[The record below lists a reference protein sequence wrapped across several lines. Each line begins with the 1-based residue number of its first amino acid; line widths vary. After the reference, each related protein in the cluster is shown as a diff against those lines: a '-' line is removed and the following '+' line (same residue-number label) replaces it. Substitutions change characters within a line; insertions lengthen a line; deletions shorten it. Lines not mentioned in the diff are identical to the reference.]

1 MKKGGLRNGAQDVTS
16 QWSCLTCPE
25 CKETMSH
32 PITTEEIVIV
42 EIDATTKE
50 QAVRQL
56 AERLLRAKST
66 SQPVSRGALPSLTL
80 SLTLSPSLR

>member
-1 MKKGGLRNGAQDVTS
+1 MT
-16 QWSCLTCPE
+16 
-25 CKETMSH
+25 H

-56 AERLLRAKST
+56 AERLMAAGR
-66 SQPVSRGALPSLTL
+66 LTGLDL
-80 SLTLSPSLR
+80 SLIHI